1 MQSDRYKTI
10 LVIVTGLLIIAWII
24 EVPWLNYVG
33 AVIGFVCIFVP
44 AAARAIEWAWFRLAM
59 VLGYVNSR
67 IILSVIYFVFLLPIA
82 WMSRLFTKDPLLL
95 RSRKTPTLFTN
106 RNHLYTR
113 KDLENIW

>member
-1 MQSDRYKTI
+1 M
-10 LVIVTGLLIIAWII
+10 TGLLVFAWIF
-24 EVPWLNYVG
+24 ETSWLNYVAL
-33 AVIGFVCIFVP
+33 AVGFVCVFVP
-44 AAARAIEWAWFRLAM
+44 AVASAVEWGWFKLAAL
-59 VLGYVNSR
+59 LGYVNSR

-95 RSRKTPTLFTN
+95 RSRKKPTLFIN